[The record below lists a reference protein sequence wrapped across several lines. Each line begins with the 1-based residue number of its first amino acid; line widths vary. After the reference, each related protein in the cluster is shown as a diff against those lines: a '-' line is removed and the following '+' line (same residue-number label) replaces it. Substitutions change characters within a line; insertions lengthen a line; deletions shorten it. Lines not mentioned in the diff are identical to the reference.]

1 MSVIEAITHG
11 IPEMFRCVL
20 DKLIIVVS
28 GIGSIAFVI
37 FLIVQKT
44 TLPFLF
50 CRILGGLLQQKKRL
64 QIFRWKY
71 LLTALI

>member
-11 IPEMFRCVL
+11 IPETFRCVL

-37 FLIVQKT
+37 FLIAQKKQ
-44 TLPFLF
+44 PFLF
-50 CRILGGLLQQKKRL
+50 SFVEFREGCFLFK
-64 QIFRWKY
+64 IFCQ
-71 LLTALI
+71 ALH

>member
-11 IPEMFRCVL
+11 IPETLRCIL
-20 DKLIIVVS
+20 DKLIIVVL

-50 CRILGGLLQQKKRL
+50 CRILGGL
-64 QIFRWKY
+64 FFV
-71 LLTALI
+71 